1 MGSVCHKHPFFP
13 ICWPVWPCFSRFWAK
28 NHPKMVRFRAKL
40 TFYTIRR
47 TKTGFLRPYGPEN
60 GKTVFFCPYYCI
72 WDQLGP
78 VSRLIWTPLDLF
90 FPFSY
95 PFDLVFSRFWAEYH
109 PKMVRF
115 RAKLTFYTIRRK
127 KTGFLRPYG
136 PENGKTGFLC
146 PYYCIWD
153 QFHLYHFLIW
163 GKNGKK

>member
-13 ICWPVWPCFSRFWAK
+13 VSGPVWPCFSRFWAK

-60 GKTVFFCPYYCI
+60 GKTGFFCPYYCI

-95 PFDLVFSRFWAEYH
+95 PFDLFFPVFGLNIIQ
-109 PKMVRF
+109 K
-115 RAKLTFYTIRRK
+115 YTNWIANMAVVLHEI
-127 KTGFLRPYG
+127 G
-136 PENGKTGFLC
+136 
-146 PYYCIWD
+146 
-153 QFHLYHFLIW
+153 
-163 GKNGKK
+163 